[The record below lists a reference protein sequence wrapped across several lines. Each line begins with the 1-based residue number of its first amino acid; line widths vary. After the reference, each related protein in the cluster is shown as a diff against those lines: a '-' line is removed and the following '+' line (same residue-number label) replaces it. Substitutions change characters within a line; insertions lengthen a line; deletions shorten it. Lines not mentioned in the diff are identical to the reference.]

1 MFEHPLTY
9 PSWIHLFI
17 RIITLVYRQS
27 FKIVVPS
34 FYWFTEVLYR
44 RQKIST
50 PKMDCHCYYS
60 HYYPFCKQLKLYSHL
75 KQGVKMLLLHNWT
88 WQWERLWRRFKWK
101 RKNSTHKGRKT
112 WRQRNIK
119 YNNNVKKT
127 MQVQS
132 WHVSAS
138 DEKAV
143 LIRWR
148 QDKSQVCARQKQQ
161 HFKCANCLLCA
172 RRNYKKQETTKYSRD
187 LLTQSQISPDTIY
200 F

>member
-1 MFEHPLTY
+1 MQVEY
-9 PSWIHLFI
+9 IYLFVLSNL
-17 RIITLVYRQS
+17 ITLIYRQS
-27 FKIVVPS
+27 FWIIVPS

-75 KQGVKMLLLHNWT
+75 KQGVKCFSCTIEHGNEKDFDEDSS
-88 WQWERLWRRFKWK
+88 EREKF
-101 RKNSTHKGRKT
+101 NTQGEKT

>member
-1 MFEHPLTY
+1 MSLLSRLFMKKGIVRLICICMSLETYDSLTLIFKPPLTY
-9 PSWIHLFI
+9 ARWIRL
-17 RIITLVYRQS
+17 
-27 FKIVVPS
+27 IVLPS

-143 LIRWR
+143 LIR
-148 QDKSQVCARQKQQ
+148 
-161 HFKCANCLLCA
+161 
-172 RRNYKKQETTKYSRD
+172 
-187 LLTQSQISPDTIY
+187 
-200 F
+200 